1 MQLIGKVTDVQKVH
15 GIRGVDIRQS
25 GTGTAFARL
34 LEKENEKNQIH
45 SQSDNGVEDSGTVTV
60 SPSILEGKMNSY
72 NSHAKAAYF
81 YMTFSTTD
89 LKG

>member
-25 GTGTAFARL
+25 GTGSAFARL
-34 LEKENEKNQIH
+34 LEKENKKIQ
-45 SQSDNGVEDSGTVTV
+45 SQSDNGIEDTGTVSV
-60 SPSILEGKMNSY
+60 SPSVLEGKMNSY
-72 NSHAKAAYF
+72 NNHAKAAYF